1 MPVWQSLYAELKDR
15 GFMVMAIAMD
25 TPEAA
30 CPFIEAA
37 KPEYISL
44 IDRDHHVSAL
54 FNMVNV
60 PEAVWIDERGH
71 VVRPAENAG
80 WYEGF
85 RWSNRETGEMPADA
99 AEKTTRAKRIYMDAV
114 RDWANNGAAS
124 KHVLTSTAAQSQ
136 LRRPDENIALAHT
149 HFRLGNYLLH
159 GGHGDAA
166 QRHFDE
172 AKRLH
177 PDSWNIWRQTAAKN
191 ENGFAS
197 GPEFYKRVD
206 ALGDR
211 RYYEQV
217 KIEGMP

>member
-1 MPVWQSLYAELKDR
+1 VWQKVYDELKDR

-30 CPFIEAA
+30 RPFIESA
-37 KPEYISL
+37 KPGHISL

-71 VVRPAENAG
+71 IVRPAENAG

-85 RWSNRETGEMPADA
+85 RWRNRETGEMPADA
-99 AEKTTRAKRIYMDAV
+99 AEKTARAKRVYMDAV
-114 RDWANNGAAS
+114 RDWAINGAAS
-124 KHVLTSTAAQSQ
+124 RHALTNAAAQGH
-136 LRRPDENIALAHT
+136 LRRPDDNIALAHT
-149 HFRLGNYLLH
+149 HFQLGNYLLRN
-159 GGHGDAA
+159 GHDDAA
-166 QRHFDE
+166 RRHFDE

-206 ALGDR
+206 ALGER

>member
-1 MPVWQSLYAELKDR
+1 MWQTLYEELKDR
-15 GFMVMAIAMD
+15 GFVVVAVAMD

-30 CPFIEAA
+30 RPFIEAA
-37 KPEYISL
+37 QPSYVSL

-60 PEAVWIDERGH
+60 PEAVWIDEHGR

-85 RWSNRETGEMPADA
+85 RSRNRVTGEMPADA
-99 AEKTTRAKRIYMDAV
+99 AEKTARAKQIYFDAV
-114 RDWANNGAAS
+114 RDWAINGAAS
-124 KHVLTSTAAQSQ
+124 KHALASSVAKDQ
-136 LRRPDENIALAHT
+136 LRRPDDNSALAHAC
-149 HFRLGNYLLH
+149 FRLGNFLLRK
-159 GGHGDAA
+159 GRSDLAE
-166 QRHFDE
+166 RHFAD

-177 PDSWNIWRQTAAKN
+177 PDSWNIWRQTAARN

-206 ALGDR
+206 ALGER
-211 RYYEQV
+211 RYYEKV
-217 KIEGMP
+217 KIDGMP

>member
-1 MPVWQSLYAELKDR
+1 VWQSIYGDLKDR
-15 GFMVMAIAMD
+15 GFMVMAVAMD

-30 CPFIEAA
+30 RPFIEAA
-37 KPEYISL
+37 KPDYISL

-60 PEAVWIDERGH
+60 PESVWIDERGH

-80 WYEGF
+80 SYEGF
-85 RWSNRETGEMPADA
+85 RSRNRETGEMPADA
-99 AEKTTRAKRIYMDAV
+99 AEKTARAKQIYMDAV
-114 RDWANNGAAS
+114 RDWAINGAAS
-124 KHVLTSTAAQSQ
+124 KHALTSNAAQSQ
-136 LRRPDENIALAHT
+136 LRRPDDNVALAHT
-149 HFRLGNYLLH
+149 HFRLGNYLLRV
-159 GGHGDAA
+159 GHIDAA
-166 QRHFDE
+166 QKQFDE

-206 ALGDR
+206 ALGER

>member
-1 MPVWQSLYAELKDR
+1 MWQKVYDELKDC

-25 TPEAA
+25 TAEAA
-30 CPFIEAA
+30 RPFIEAA
-37 KPEYISL
+37 NPAFISL

-60 PEAVWIDERGH
+60 PEAVWIDEQGR

-85 RWSNRETGEMPADA
+85 RSRNRETGEMPADA
-99 AEKTTRAKRIYMDAV
+99 AERTTRAKQIYMDAV
-114 RDWANNGAAS
+114 RDWAINGVAS
-124 KHVLTSTAAQSQ
+124 KHALTHVAAQGQ
-136 LRRPDENIALAHT
+136 LRRPDDDIALAHA
-149 HFRLGNYLLH
+149 HFRLGNYLIRT
-159 GGHGDAA
+159 GHNDRA
-166 QRHFDE
+166 QSYFDE

-197 GPEFYKRVD
+197 GPDFYKRVD

-217 KIEGMP
+217 KIDGMP

>member
-1 MPVWQSLYAELKDR
+1 
-15 GFMVMAIAMD
+15 MVMAVAMD

-30 CPFIEAA
+30 RPFIEVA
-37 KPEYISL
+37 KPTYITV
-44 IDRDHHVSAL
+44 IDRDHHVATL

-60 PEAVWIDERGH
+60 PEAVWIDEQGR

-85 RWSNRETGEMPADA
+85 RSRNRVTGEMPVDA
-99 AEKTTRAKRIYMDAV
+99 AEKTARAKQIYMDAV
-114 RDWANNGAAS
+114 RDWGINGAAS
-124 KHVLTSTAAQSQ
+124 KHALTNVAAQSQ
-136 LRRPDENIALAHT
+136 LRRPNDNVALAHA
-149 HFRLGNYLLH
+149 HFRLGNFLLH
-159 GGHGDAA
+159 AGHSDRA
-166 QRHFDE
+166 QTHFDE

-211 RYYEQV
+211 RYYEHV